1 MAYQRKTGVPRTT
14 TKHVDGYREKK
25 LAQREIAGRAYAL
38 KTLKDAMYPIV
49 KHNRYMEL
57 KRKGLMENLPDYF
70 PTEEKLEQAYDAGDI
85 SLDNYY
91 VFRGILREMNGVSER
106 LPSREEVAER
116 VLMECYDKIYKE
128 MEERE
133 VANMTDAERR
143 SYNAKRGAAKRKEA
157 KAKAEMDAEIMEEIE
172 KEKQAVG
179 NRQ

>member
-91 VFRGILREMNGVSER
+91 VFRGILREMNGVAER
-106 LPSREEVAER
+106 LPSREDALWKRAENFKKSRVCRVACGSKFFR
-116 VLMECYDKIYKE
+116 YSKLLLRAFLNGFTLCCFFVQTI
-128 MEERE
+128 
-133 VANMTDAERR
+133 
-143 SYNAKRGAAKRKEA
+143 
-157 KAKAEMDAEIMEEIE
+157 
-172 KEKQAVG
+172 
-179 NRQ
+179 